1 MTPASRRQDH
11 TTSPSTFARFVKRAI
26 SVHRIPSRVRD
37 DREPPLCGTGPD
49 RSMPASSNSSSVIS
63 ENPKTIANRYP
74 PPGPFSQDRTR
85 RNQFPDRHELQATRF
100 RGAVNT
106 ALDQFCADPV
116 RLPRLGTRKSGLT
129 GRHCPIAITPVN
141 DAGTVAGH
149 RARPLAAGPVAQWLE
164 PAAHNGLVAGS
175 SPAGPTSEA
184 SRIRGSLALL
194 Y

>member
-1 MTPASRRQDH
+1 VGRDQIALFLRLANRQALFRKIRKRSR
-11 TTSPSTFARFVKRAI
+11 SAI
-26 SVHRIPSRVRD
+26 PR
-37 DREPPLCGTGPD
+37 PPL
-49 RSMPASSNSSSVIS
+49 
-63 ENPKTIANRYP
+63 
-74 PPGPFSQDRTR
+74 SQDRTR
-85 RNQFPDRHELQATRF
+85 RNQFPDSHGLQATRF

-116 RLPRLGTRKSGLT
+116 RLPRRGTRKSGLT

-175 SPAGPTSEA
+175 SPAGPTNDFNLLSQHSNGGILYAHTRLAA
-184 SRIRGSLALL
+184 SSKQRL
-194 Y
+194 

>member
-11 TTSPSTFARFVKRAI
+11 TTSPSAFARFVKRAI

-63 ENPKTIANRYP
+63 ENQKTIAKRYPAPRSGSNRAKPAPRPSWAAGHP
-74 PPGPFSQDRTR
+74 PPGCSQHWR
-85 RNQFPDRHELQATRF
+85 L
-100 RGAVNT
+100 G
-106 ALDQFCADPV
+106 QFCADPV

-141 DAGTVAGH
+141 DAGTVAG
-149 RARPLAAGPVAQWLE
+149 RLFGRPLAAGPVAQWLE

-175 SPAGPTSEA
+175 SPAGPTTTP
-184 SRIRGSLALL
+184 RTD
-194 Y
+194 